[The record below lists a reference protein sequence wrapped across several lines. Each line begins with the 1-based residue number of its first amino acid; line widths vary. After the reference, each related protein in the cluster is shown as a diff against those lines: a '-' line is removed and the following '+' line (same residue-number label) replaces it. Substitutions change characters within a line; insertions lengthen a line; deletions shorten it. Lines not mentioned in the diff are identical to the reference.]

1 MIPYSSY
8 VHEPNNI
15 EGCCSQTFHSS
26 TIVFDVEL
34 LVVVDDNDDDDDDYD
49 DVVVDDDVDDDD
61 VY

>member
-34 LVVVDDNDDDDDDYD
+34 LVVVDDDDDYD
-49 DVVVDDDVDDDD
+49 DD